1 MRVTHFQ
8 ASIDREKLKKTESE
22 EATYCCLSSDCE
34 ENGSYYQPI
43 IDMLADVF
51 FQQTQFAS

>member
-51 FQQTQFAS
+51 FQQT